1 MRATFC
7 IFVGMKVEEL
17 FERCVEIVKAEP
29 SMALL
34 RYMHETLVL
43 ACAEALRGSGQGFG
57 NLMAQTDYLCKR
69 AGIGIADRIAIQ
81 TMRRHSNGSDS
92 VITSQE
98 LRYDVR
104 ALALFISS
112 VFNEDIPH
120 ELVIRIPTSPPPTS
134 LSPRVNQRYVR
145 CVVTTWD
152 DEYVYATTDD
162 GEVCIKTD
170 DASLR
175 TLLTEGMQLNL
186 LDSHREGQTLQPQLI
201 VVEPDFLLDI
211 SSLAA
216 CFSDYGHHPIA
227 YTFGRLKPAANTQAI
242 LLGNF
247 AGAALDDIINQ
258 SRFQVN
264 DTIRHSFYEQALQ
277 FCTCKDF
284 NPQQFKA
291 DALVQVANIQE
302 AVTQF
307 FTFHSIPEQSSPTR
321 SLSLFTLLEPS
332 FVCEHLGLQGRVDLM
347 TQDMHLLVEQK
358 SGKNWQ
364 LEHKAPIP
372 YSESHYV
379 QLLLYYGI
387 FRYNFHLPADK
398 VDIRLLYSR
407 YPAKQGL
414 LIVNYYQQ
422 LFHEAIRL
430 RNQIVA
436 QEIQIAHKGFAHI
449 EPQLSAD
456 TLNERNVQ
464 NKLFEHFVRPQTEQ
478 LLAPLKALSETERH
492 YVERMLTFVYREQLA
507 QKIGVQEGQGGAV
520 ANLWNMP
527 LAEKRDTGSIFY
539 GLRILHKEQ
548 SSDYSGYDRLI
559 LSIPDM
565 GDDFLPNFRRN
576 DMVCLYA
583 YKDQPDICASILY
596 KGVIER
602 LTDHEVTVRLNDG
615 QQNADVFAD
624 TTYAIEPSFSDRST
638 TSAIRSLHAFCAASP
653 ERRALLM
660 GEREPRC
667 DTSLRLSRSYHPFYD
682 DILLKAKQAQDY
694 FLLQGPPGTGKT
706 SHALKYILKES
717 LTPDPSPSER
727 GGTER
732 FQYSNPDVYSILK
745 ANAVENRKTMTDSEN
760 VLWNKI
766 RNNQLGIKFR
776 RQHAIGDYIV
786 DFISIENHLII
797 EVDGKYHEEK
807 QQQKEDIIRS
817 EYLKAKGYHI
827 LRFTNE
833 EVLNNT
839 EEVINTIKTTAPS
852 LKERAGGE
860 AILLLSYTNRAVD
873 EICGMLEE
881 AGIDYMRLG
890 SETSCDPRY
899 SAHLMDHCFDNRP
912 RLDEIRER
920 IIQTSVIVST
930 TSTMQSRPFLFQL
943 KHFSLCIVDEAS
955 QILEPN
961 VIGLL
966 ASPQIDKFI
975 LVGDHKQ
982 LPAVVQQPDDVP
994 ELSSCRQ
1001 SLFERLLRV
1010 EREAGRTAF
1019 TAILQRQGRMHPD
1032 IAAFPNEM
1040 FYAEEQLL
1048 PVPLPHQEEPQLDY
1062 QQPSADALD
1071 DLLKQRRVIFL
1082 ASDTGSSGITSPSD
1096 KVNPSEAKIV
1106 AGLLCRLY
1114 RQYGADRFDSA
1125 HSVGVIVPYRNQIAM
1140 IRREIE
1146 VLGIP
1151 ALMDISIDTVERY
1164 QGSQRDV
1171 IIYSFTI
1178 QHPYQLD
1185 FLTANCFESEGK
1197 VIDRKLNVAMT
1208 RARKQLLMT
1217 GNVAVLSQN
1226 PLFAELIRRYNK
1238 SY

>member
-1 MRATFC
+1 
-7 IFVGMKVEEL
+7 MKVEEL

-247 AGAALDDIINQ
+247 AGAALDNIINQ
-258 SRFQVN
+258 FRFQVN

-302 AVTQF
+302 AVECL
-307 FTFHSIPEQSSPTR
+307 IPNPSFPSKARLPIAFPLER
-321 SLSLFTLLEPS
+321 GAKVLLEPS

-358 SGKNWQ
+358 SGKNRQ

-548 SSDYSGYDRLI
+548 SSDYSGYDRLT

-706 SHALKYILKES
+706 SHALKYIIKEC
-717 LTPDPSPSER
+717 L
-727 GGTER
+727 
-732 FQYSNPDVYSILK
+732 
-745 ANAVENRKTMTDSEN
+745 
-760 VLWNKI
+760 
-766 RNNQLGIKFR
+766 
-776 RQHAIGDYIV
+776 
-786 DFISIENHLII
+786 
-797 EVDGKYHEEK
+797 
-807 QQQKEDIIRS
+807 
-817 EYLKAKGYHI
+817 
-827 LRFTNE
+827 
-833 EVLNNT
+833 
-839 EEVINTIKTTAPS
+839 
-852 LKERAGGE
+852 GGE

-890 SETSCDPRY
+890 AETSCDPRY

-994 ELSSCRQ
+994 ALSSCRQ

-1071 DLLKQRRVIFL
+1071 DLLKQQRVIFL
-1082 ASDTGSSGITSPSD
+1082 ASDTISSGITSPSD
-1096 KVNPSEAKIV
+1096 KVNPSEAKMV

>member
-1 MRATFC
+1 
-7 IFVGMKVEEL
+7 MKVEEL

-706 SHALKYILKES
+706 SHALKYMIKEC
-717 LTPDPSPSER
+717 L
-727 GGTER
+727 GG
-732 FQYSNPDVYSILK
+732 
-745 ANAVENRKTMTDSEN
+745 
-760 VLWNKI
+760 
-766 RNNQLGIKFR
+766 G
-776 RQHAIGDYIV
+776 
-786 DFISIENHLII
+786 
-797 EVDGKYHEEK
+797 
-807 QQQKEDIIRS
+807 
-817 EYLKAKGYHI
+817 
-827 LRFTNE
+827 
-833 EVLNNT
+833 
-839 EEVINTIKTTAPS
+839 
-852 LKERAGGE
+852 

-1071 DLLKQRRVIFL
+1071 DLLKQQRVIFL
-1082 ASDTGSSGITSPSD
+1082 ASDTISSGITSPSD
-1096 KVNPSEAKIV
+1096 KVNPSEAKMV

>member
-507 QKIGVQEGQGGAV
+507 QKTGTQEGQGGAV

-706 SHALKYILKES
+706 SHALKYILREC
-717 LTPDPSPSER
+717 L
-727 GGTER
+727 
-732 FQYSNPDVYSILK
+732 
-745 ANAVENRKTMTDSEN
+745 
-760 VLWNKI
+760 
-766 RNNQLGIKFR
+766 
-776 RQHAIGDYIV
+776 
-786 DFISIENHLII
+786 
-797 EVDGKYHEEK
+797 
-807 QQQKEDIIRS
+807 
-817 EYLKAKGYHI
+817 
-827 LRFTNE
+827 
-833 EVLNNT
+833 
-839 EEVINTIKTTAPS
+839 
-852 LKERAGGE
+852 GGE

-1071 DLLKQRRVIFL
+1071 DLLKQQRVIFL
-1082 ASDTGSSGITSPSD
+1082 ASDSSSSGITSPSD

-1106 AGLLCRLY
+1106 ADLLCRLY

>member
-1 MRATFC
+1 
-7 IFVGMKVEEL
+7 
-17 FERCVEIVKAEP
+17 
-29 SMALL
+29 
-34 RYMHETLVL
+34 
-43 ACAEALRGSGQGFG
+43 
-57 NLMAQTDYLCKR
+57 
-69 AGIGIADRIAIQ
+69 
-81 TMRRHSNGSDS
+81 
-92 VITSQE
+92 
-98 LRYDVR
+98 
-104 ALALFISS
+104 
-112 VFNEDIPH
+112 
-120 ELVIRIPTSPPPTS
+120 
-134 LSPRVNQRYVR
+134 
-145 CVVTTWD
+145 
-152 DEYVYATTDD
+152 
-162 GEVCIKTD
+162 
-170 DASLR
+170 
-175 TLLTEGMQLNL
+175 
-186 LDSHREGQTLQPQLI
+186 
-201 VVEPDFLLDI
+201 
-211 SSLAA
+211 
-216 CFSDYGHHPIA
+216 
-227 YTFGRLKPAANTQAI
+227 
-242 LLGNF
+242 
-247 AGAALDDIINQ
+247 
-258 SRFQVN
+258 
-264 DTIRHSFYEQALQ
+264 
-277 FCTCKDF
+277 
-284 NPQQFKA
+284 
-291 DALVQVANIQE
+291 
-302 AVTQF
+302 
-307 FTFHSIPEQSSPTR
+307 
-321 SLSLFTLLEPS
+321 
-332 FVCEHLGLQGRVDLM
+332 
-347 TQDMHLLVEQK
+347 
-358 SGKNWQ
+358 
-364 LEHKAPIP
+364 
-372 YSESHYV
+372 
-379 QLLLYYGI
+379 
-387 FRYNFHLPADK
+387 
-398 VDIRLLYSR
+398 
-407 YPAKQGL
+407 
-414 LIVNYYQQ
+414 
-422 LFHEAIRL
+422 
-430 RNQIVA
+430 
-436 QEIQIAHKGFAHI
+436 
-449 EPQLSAD
+449 
-456 TLNERNVQ
+456 
-464 NKLFEHFVRPQTEQ
+464 
-478 LLAPLKALSETERH
+478 
-492 YVERMLTFVYREQLA
+492 
-507 QKIGVQEGQGGAV
+507 
-520 ANLWNMP
+520 
-527 LAEKRDTGSIFY
+527 
-539 GLRILHKEQ
+539 
-548 SSDYSGYDRLI
+548 
-559 LSIPDM
+559 
-565 GDDFLPNFRRN
+565 
-576 DMVCLYA
+576 
-583 YKDQPDICASILY
+583 
-596 KGVIER
+596 
-602 LTDHEVTVRLNDG
+602 
-615 QQNADVFAD
+615 
-624 TTYAIEPSFSDRST
+624 
-638 TSAIRSLHAFCAASP
+638 
-653 ERRALLM
+653 
-660 GEREPRC
+660 
-667 DTSLRLSRSYHPFYD
+667 
-682 DILLKAKQAQDY
+682 
-694 FLLQGPPGTGKT
+694 
-706 SHALKYILKES
+706 
-717 LTPDPSPSER
+717 
-727 GGTER
+727 
-732 FQYSNPDVYSILK
+732 
-745 ANAVENRKTMTDSEN
+745 MTDSEN

-786 DFISIENHLII
+786 DFICIENHLII

-852 LKERAGGE
+852 LKERARGE

-890 SETSCDPRY
+890 SETSCDPHY

-920 IIQTSVIVST
+920 IILTSVIVST

-994 ELSSCRQ
+994 ALSSCRQ

-1019 TAILQRQGRMHPD
+1019 AAILQRQGRMHPD

-1071 DLLKQRRVIFL
+1071 DLLKQQRVIFL
-1082 ASDTGSSGITSPSD
+1082 ASDTISSGLTSPSD
-1096 KVNPSEAKIV
+1096 KVNPTEAKIV
-1106 AGLLCRLY
+1106 ADLLCRLY

>member
-706 SHALKYILKES
+706 SHALKYMIKEC
-717 LTPDPSPSER
+717 L
-727 GGTER
+727 GG
-732 FQYSNPDVYSILK
+732 
-745 ANAVENRKTMTDSEN
+745 
-760 VLWNKI
+760 
-766 RNNQLGIKFR
+766 G
-776 RQHAIGDYIV
+776 
-786 DFISIENHLII
+786 
-797 EVDGKYHEEK
+797 
-807 QQQKEDIIRS
+807 
-817 EYLKAKGYHI
+817 
-827 LRFTNE
+827 
-833 EVLNNT
+833 
-839 EEVINTIKTTAPS
+839 
-852 LKERAGGE
+852 

-1071 DLLKQRRVIFL
+1071 DLLKQQRVIFL

-1096 KVNPSEAKIV
+1096 KVNPSEAKMV

-1238 SY
+1238 

>member
-1 MRATFC
+1 
-7 IFVGMKVEEL
+7 MKVEEL

-706 SHALKYILKES
+706 SHALKYMIKEC
-717 LTPDPSPSER
+717 L
-727 GGTER
+727 GG
-732 FQYSNPDVYSILK
+732 
-745 ANAVENRKTMTDSEN
+745 
-760 VLWNKI
+760 
-766 RNNQLGIKFR
+766 G
-776 RQHAIGDYIV
+776 
-786 DFISIENHLII
+786 
-797 EVDGKYHEEK
+797 
-807 QQQKEDIIRS
+807 
-817 EYLKAKGYHI
+817 
-827 LRFTNE
+827 
-833 EVLNNT
+833 
-839 EEVINTIKTTAPS
+839 
-852 LKERAGGE
+852 

-920 IIQTSVIVST
+920 IILTSVIVST

-1071 DLLKQRRVIFL
+1071 DLLKQQRVIFL
-1082 ASDTGSSGITSPSD
+1082 ASDTISSGITSPSD

-1106 AGLLCRLY
+1106 ADLLCRLY

>member
-548 SSDYSGYDRLI
+548 SSDYSGYDRLT

-706 SHALKYILKES
+706 SHALKYILRES
-717 LTPDPSPSER
+717 L
-727 GGTER
+727 
-732 FQYSNPDVYSILK
+732 
-745 ANAVENRKTMTDSEN
+745 
-760 VLWNKI
+760 
-766 RNNQLGIKFR
+766 
-776 RQHAIGDYIV
+776 
-786 DFISIENHLII
+786 
-797 EVDGKYHEEK
+797 
-807 QQQKEDIIRS
+807 
-817 EYLKAKGYHI
+817 
-827 LRFTNE
+827 
-833 EVLNNT
+833 
-839 EEVINTIKTTAPS
+839 
-852 LKERAGGE
+852 GGE

-1071 DLLKQRRVIFL
+1071 DLLKQQRVIFL
-1082 ASDTGSSGITSPSD
+1082 ASDTISSGITSPSD
-1096 KVNPSEAKIV
+1096 KVNPSEAKMV

-1164 QGSQRDV
+1164 QGSQRAV

>member
-1 MRATFC
+1 
-7 IFVGMKVEEL
+7 MKVEEL

-706 SHALKYILKES
+706 SHALKYIIKEC
-717 LTPDPSPSER
+717 L
-727 GGTER
+727 GG
-732 FQYSNPDVYSILK
+732 
-745 ANAVENRKTMTDSEN
+745 
-760 VLWNKI
+760 
-766 RNNQLGIKFR
+766 G
-776 RQHAIGDYIV
+776 
-786 DFISIENHLII
+786 
-797 EVDGKYHEEK
+797 
-807 QQQKEDIIRS
+807 
-817 EYLKAKGYHI
+817 
-827 LRFTNE
+827 
-833 EVLNNT
+833 
-839 EEVINTIKTTAPS
+839 
-852 LKERAGGE
+852 

-1001 SLFERLLRV
+1001 S
-1010 EREAGRTAF
+1010 
-1019 TAILQRQGRMHPD
+1019 
-1032 IAAFPNEM
+1032 
-1040 FYAEEQLL
+1040 
-1048 PVPLPHQEEPQLDY
+1048 
-1062 QQPSADALD
+1062 
-1071 DLLKQRRVIFL
+1071 
-1082 ASDTGSSGITSPSD
+1082 
-1096 KVNPSEAKIV
+1096 
-1106 AGLLCRLY
+1106 
-1114 RQYGADRFDSA
+1114 
-1125 HSVGVIVPYRNQIAM
+1125 
-1140 IRREIE
+1140 
-1146 VLGIP
+1146 
-1151 ALMDISIDTVERY
+1151 
-1164 QGSQRDV
+1164 
-1171 IIYSFTI
+1171 
-1178 QHPYQLD
+1178 
-1185 FLTANCFESEGK
+1185 
-1197 VIDRKLNVAMT
+1197 
-1208 RARKQLLMT
+1208 
-1217 GNVAVLSQN
+1217 
-1226 PLFAELIRRYNK
+1226 
-1238 SY
+1238 

>member
-247 AGAALDDIINQ
+247 AGAALDNIINQ
-258 SRFQVN
+258 FRFQVN

-302 AVTQF
+302 AVECL
-307 FTFHSIPEQSSPTR
+307 IPNPSFPSKARLPIAFPLER
-321 SLSLFTLLEPS
+321 GAKVLLEPS

-358 SGKNWQ
+358 SGKNRQ

-548 SSDYSGYDRLI
+548 SSDYSGYDRLT

-638 TSAIRSLHAFCAASP
+638 TPAIRSLHAFCAASP

-706 SHALKYILKES
+706 SHALKYIIKEC
-717 LTPDPSPSER
+717 L
-727 GGTER
+727 
-732 FQYSNPDVYSILK
+732 
-745 ANAVENRKTMTDSEN
+745 
-760 VLWNKI
+760 
-766 RNNQLGIKFR
+766 
-776 RQHAIGDYIV
+776 
-786 DFISIENHLII
+786 
-797 EVDGKYHEEK
+797 
-807 QQQKEDIIRS
+807 
-817 EYLKAKGYHI
+817 
-827 LRFTNE
+827 
-833 EVLNNT
+833 
-839 EEVINTIKTTAPS
+839 
-852 LKERAGGE
+852 GGE

-994 ELSSCRQ
+994 ALSSCRQ

-1071 DLLKQRRVIFL
+1071 DLLKQQRVIFL
-1082 ASDTGSSGITSPSD
+1082 ASDTISSGITSPSD
-1096 KVNPSEAKIV
+1096 KVNPSEAKMV

>member
-1 MRATFC
+1 
-7 IFVGMKVEEL
+7 MKVEEL

-706 SHALKYILKES
+706 SHALKYMIKEC
-717 LTPDPSPSER
+717 L
-727 GGTER
+727 GG
-732 FQYSNPDVYSILK
+732 
-745 ANAVENRKTMTDSEN
+745 
-760 VLWNKI
+760 
-766 RNNQLGIKFR
+766 G
-776 RQHAIGDYIV
+776 
-786 DFISIENHLII
+786 
-797 EVDGKYHEEK
+797 
-807 QQQKEDIIRS
+807 
-817 EYLKAKGYHI
+817 
-827 LRFTNE
+827 
-833 EVLNNT
+833 
-839 EEVINTIKTTAPS
+839 
-852 LKERAGGE
+852 

-920 IIQTSVIVST
+920 IILTSVIVST

-1071 DLLKQRRVIFL
+1071 DLLKQQRVIFL
-1082 ASDTGSSGITSPSD
+1082 ASDTIASGITSPSD
-1096 KVNPSEAKIV
+1096 KVNPSEAKMV
-1106 AGLLCRLY
+1106 AGLLRRLY

>member
-186 LDSHREGQTLQPQLI
+186 LDSHREGQTLLPQLI

-247 AGAALDDIINQ
+247 AGAALDNIINQ
-258 SRFQVN
+258 FRFQVN

-302 AVTQF
+302 AV
-307 FTFHSIPEQSSPTR
+307 E
-321 SLSLFTLLEPS
+321 SLTLNLSFPSKARLPIAFPLERGEKVLLEPS

-358 SGKNWQ
+358 SGKNRQ

-624 TTYAIEPSFSDRST
+624 TTYAIEPSSSDRST

-706 SHALKYILKES
+706 SHALKYIIKEC
-717 LTPDPSPSER
+717 L
-727 GGTER
+727 
-732 FQYSNPDVYSILK
+732 
-745 ANAVENRKTMTDSEN
+745 
-760 VLWNKI
+760 
-766 RNNQLGIKFR
+766 
-776 RQHAIGDYIV
+776 
-786 DFISIENHLII
+786 
-797 EVDGKYHEEK
+797 
-807 QQQKEDIIRS
+807 
-817 EYLKAKGYHI
+817 
-827 LRFTNE
+827 
-833 EVLNNT
+833 
-839 EEVINTIKTTAPS
+839 
-852 LKERAGGE
+852 GGE

-994 ELSSCRQ
+994 ALSSCRQ

-1071 DLLKQRRVIFL
+1071 DLLKQQRVIFL
-1082 ASDTGSSGITSPSD
+1082 ASDTISSGITSPSD
-1096 KVNPSEAKIV
+1096 KVNPSEAKMV

>member
-1 MRATFC
+1 
-7 IFVGMKVEEL
+7 MKVEEL

-134 LSPRVNQRYVR
+134 LSPRVNQRFVR

-478 LLAPLKALSETERH
+478 LLAQLKALSETERH

-638 TSAIRSLHAFCAASP
+638 TPAIRSLHAFCAASP

-706 SHALKYILKES
+706 SHALKYMIKEC
-717 LTPDPSPSER
+717 L
-727 GGTER
+727 GG
-732 FQYSNPDVYSILK
+732 
-745 ANAVENRKTMTDSEN
+745 
-760 VLWNKI
+760 
-766 RNNQLGIKFR
+766 G
-776 RQHAIGDYIV
+776 
-786 DFISIENHLII
+786 
-797 EVDGKYHEEK
+797 
-807 QQQKEDIIRS
+807 
-817 EYLKAKGYHI
+817 
-827 LRFTNE
+827 
-833 EVLNNT
+833 
-839 EEVINTIKTTAPS
+839 
-852 LKERAGGE
+852 

-912 RLDEIRER
+912 RLEEIRER

-1071 DLLKQRRVIFL
+1071 DLLKQQRVIFL
-1082 ASDTGSSGITSPSD
+1082 ASDTISSGITSPSD
-1096 KVNPSEAKIV
+1096 KVNPSEAKMV
-1106 AGLLCRLY
+1106 AGLLRRLY

>member
-706 SHALKYILKES
+706 SHALKYMIKEC
-717 LTPDPSPSER
+717 L
-727 GGTER
+727 GG
-732 FQYSNPDVYSILK
+732 
-745 ANAVENRKTMTDSEN
+745 
-760 VLWNKI
+760 
-766 RNNQLGIKFR
+766 G
-776 RQHAIGDYIV
+776 
-786 DFISIENHLII
+786 
-797 EVDGKYHEEK
+797 
-807 QQQKEDIIRS
+807 
-817 EYLKAKGYHI
+817 
-827 LRFTNE
+827 
-833 EVLNNT
+833 
-839 EEVINTIKTTAPS
+839 
-852 LKERAGGE
+852 

-1071 DLLKQRRVIFL
+1071 DLLKQQRVIFL
-1082 ASDTGSSGITSPSD
+1082 ASDTISSGITSPSD
-1096 KVNPSEAKIV
+1096 KVNPTEAKIV
-1106 AGLLCRLY
+1106 ADLLCRLY

>member
-1 MRATFC
+1 
-7 IFVGMKVEEL
+7 MKVEEL

-302 AVTQF
+302 AVECLTPNP
-307 FTFHSIPEQSSPTR
+307 S
-321 SLSLFTLLEPS
+321 SLSKDRLPVAFPLERGEKVLLEPS

-638 TSAIRSLHAFCAASP
+638 TPAIRSLHAFCAASP

-706 SHALKYILKES
+706 SHALKYILRES
-717 LTPDPSPSER
+717 L
-727 GGTER
+727 
-732 FQYSNPDVYSILK
+732 
-745 ANAVENRKTMTDSEN
+745 
-760 VLWNKI
+760 
-766 RNNQLGIKFR
+766 
-776 RQHAIGDYIV
+776 
-786 DFISIENHLII
+786 
-797 EVDGKYHEEK
+797 
-807 QQQKEDIIRS
+807 
-817 EYLKAKGYHI
+817 
-827 LRFTNE
+827 
-833 EVLNNT
+833 
-839 EEVINTIKTTAPS
+839 
-852 LKERAGGE
+852 GGE

-920 IIQTSVIVST
+920 IILTSVIVST

-1071 DLLKQRRVIFL
+1071 DLLKQKRVIFL
-1082 ASDTGSSGITSPSD
+1082 ASDTISSGITSPSD
-1096 KVNPSEAKIV
+1096 KVNPSEAKMV

>member
-134 LSPRVNQRYVR
+134 LSPRVNQRFVR

-478 LLAPLKALSETERH
+478 LLAQLKALSETERH

-706 SHALKYILKES
+706 SHALKYILREC
-717 LTPDPSPSER
+717 L
-727 GGTER
+727 
-732 FQYSNPDVYSILK
+732 
-745 ANAVENRKTMTDSEN
+745 
-760 VLWNKI
+760 
-766 RNNQLGIKFR
+766 
-776 RQHAIGDYIV
+776 
-786 DFISIENHLII
+786 
-797 EVDGKYHEEK
+797 
-807 QQQKEDIIRS
+807 
-817 EYLKAKGYHI
+817 
-827 LRFTNE
+827 
-833 EVLNNT
+833 
-839 EEVINTIKTTAPS
+839 
-852 LKERAGGE
+852 GGE

-1071 DLLKQRRVIFL
+1071 DLLKQQRVIFL
-1082 ASDTGSSGITSPSD
+1082 ASDTISSGITSPSD
-1096 KVNPSEAKIV
+1096 KVNPTEAKIV
-1106 AGLLCRLY
+1106 ADLLCRLY

>member
-464 NKLFEHFVRPQTEQ
+464 NKFFEHFVRPQTEQ

-638 TSAIRSLHAFCAASP
+638 TPAIRSLHAFCAASP

-667 DTSLRLSRSYHPFYD
+667 DTSLCLSRSYHPFYD

-706 SHALKYILKES
+706 SHALKYMIKEC
-717 LTPDPSPSER
+717 L
-727 GGTER
+727 GG
-732 FQYSNPDVYSILK
+732 
-745 ANAVENRKTMTDSEN
+745 
-760 VLWNKI
+760 
-766 RNNQLGIKFR
+766 G
-776 RQHAIGDYIV
+776 
-786 DFISIENHLII
+786 
-797 EVDGKYHEEK
+797 
-807 QQQKEDIIRS
+807 
-817 EYLKAKGYHI
+817 
-827 LRFTNE
+827 
-833 EVLNNT
+833 
-839 EEVINTIKTTAPS
+839 
-852 LKERAGGE
+852 

-1071 DLLKQRRVIFL
+1071 DLLKQQRVIFL
-1082 ASDTGSSGITSPSD
+1082 ASDSSSSGITSPSD
-1096 KVNPSEAKIV
+1096 KVNPSEAKMV

>member
-638 TSAIRSLHAFCAASP
+638 TPAIRSLHAFCSASP

-706 SHALKYILKES
+706 SHALKYMIKEC
-717 LTPDPSPSER
+717 L
-727 GGTER
+727 GG
-732 FQYSNPDVYSILK
+732 
-745 ANAVENRKTMTDSEN
+745 
-760 VLWNKI
+760 
-766 RNNQLGIKFR
+766 G
-776 RQHAIGDYIV
+776 
-786 DFISIENHLII
+786 
-797 EVDGKYHEEK
+797 
-807 QQQKEDIIRS
+807 
-817 EYLKAKGYHI
+817 
-827 LRFTNE
+827 
-833 EVLNNT
+833 
-839 EEVINTIKTTAPS
+839 
-852 LKERAGGE
+852 

-1071 DLLKQRRVIFL
+1071 DLLKQQRVIFL
-1082 ASDTGSSGITSPSD
+1082 ASDTISSGITSPSD
-1096 KVNPSEAKIV
+1096 KVNPSEAKMV

>member
-264 DTIRHSFYEQALQ
+264 DTIRYSFYEQALQ

-548 SSDYSGYDRLI
+548 SSDYSGYDRLT

-706 SHALKYILKES
+706 SHALKYMIKEC
-717 LTPDPSPSER
+717 L
-727 GGTER
+727 GG
-732 FQYSNPDVYSILK
+732 
-745 ANAVENRKTMTDSEN
+745 
-760 VLWNKI
+760 
-766 RNNQLGIKFR
+766 G
-776 RQHAIGDYIV
+776 
-786 DFISIENHLII
+786 
-797 EVDGKYHEEK
+797 
-807 QQQKEDIIRS
+807 
-817 EYLKAKGYHI
+817 
-827 LRFTNE
+827 
-833 EVLNNT
+833 
-839 EEVINTIKTTAPS
+839 
-852 LKERAGGE
+852 

-1071 DLLKQRRVIFL
+1071 DLLKQQRVIFL
-1082 ASDTGSSGITSPSD
+1082 ASDTISSGLTSPSD
-1096 KVNPSEAKIV
+1096 KVNPSEAKMV

>member
-478 LLAPLKALSETERH
+478 LLAPLKALNDTERH

-706 SHALKYILKES
+706 SHALKYMIKEC
-717 LTPDPSPSER
+717 L
-727 GGTER
+727 GG
-732 FQYSNPDVYSILK
+732 
-745 ANAVENRKTMTDSEN
+745 
-760 VLWNKI
+760 
-766 RNNQLGIKFR
+766 G
-776 RQHAIGDYIV
+776 
-786 DFISIENHLII
+786 
-797 EVDGKYHEEK
+797 
-807 QQQKEDIIRS
+807 
-817 EYLKAKGYHI
+817 
-827 LRFTNE
+827 
-833 EVLNNT
+833 
-839 EEVINTIKTTAPS
+839 
-852 LKERAGGE
+852 

-1071 DLLKQRRVIFL
+1071 DLLKQQRVIFL
-1082 ASDTGSSGITSPSD
+1082 ASDSSSSGITSPSD
-1096 KVNPSEAKIV
+1096 KVNPSEAKMV